1 MQTILPSTTTVI
13 CCGSLGTLTS
23 LPDPVRN
30 QAALP
35 LRIADPESLD
45 GDLDR
50 RLGVRCLDEAVL
62 PLGAHQRN
70 PPLVKGAPR

>member
-45 GDLDR
+45 GDLEQDR
-50 RLGVRCLDEAVL
+50 A
-62 PLGAHQRN
+62 
-70 PPLVKGAPR
+70 